1 MEIDGIQL
9 DANAAAQLGD
19 GADGSGSLSAYPPD
33 PTDKMLKQHEADDLD
48 GIALDTHAASV
59 LHRARI
65 HAMASRKARGN
76 RGRNAKGDIAQQL
89 LEKGEQEL
97 DSSRY
102 RSAVQDLRKA
112 RDMWKKEG
120 RDDWHWAQTLV
131 DDVKRAHPKLAASKP
146 RVIAVIQGDEAQQT
160 QEAPPMQAAQNP
172 APATGQSLIKNAA
185 KELASG
191 AQFRSLYGLARDE
204 EAKRSGT
211 PRWSPPAESAP
222 VAPRLSQSHARTSA
236 LSQLPAQTTQESGK
250 QSVLNMA
257 LDSAVKEAEKRLIHQ
272 NKIALLHEEAAIRRR
287 AAQILQASQN
297 SLQQPQAA
305 ASRPTAAVKPDPLDQ
320 QRWELLRVI
329 QPAQAIEQPQTV
341 VQQQMQTVL
350 APPVTY
356 SQQVAP
362 QTAAVSLDLK
372 FLVCLFSL
380 NAE

>member
-1 MEIDGIQL
+1 M
-9 DANAAAQLGD
+9 
-19 GADGSGSLSAYPPD
+19 
-33 PTDKMLKQHEADDLD
+33 
-48 GIALDTHAASV
+48 
-59 LHRARI
+59 
-65 HAMASRKARGN
+65 
-76 RGRNAKGDIAQQL
+76 
-89 LEKGEQEL
+89 
-97 DSSRY
+97 
-102 RSAVQDLRKA
+102 
-112 RDMWKKEG
+112 
-120 RDDWHWAQTLV
+120 
-131 DDVKRAHPKLAASKP
+131 
-146 RVIAVIQGDEAQQT
+146 
-160 QEAPPMQAAQNP
+160 
-172 APATGQSLIKNAA
+172 
-185 KELASG
+185 
-191 AQFRSLYGLARDE
+191 
-204 EAKRSGT
+204 
-211 PRWSPPAESAP
+211 
-222 VAPRLSQSHARTSA
+222 
-236 LSQLPAQTTQESGK
+236 
-250 QSVLNMA
+250 LNMA